1 MAALDN
7 LAREVIAVVAKRVVR
22 LRDFGRSPRVF
33 ALDINSIHDLHFWNF
48 VLYLKDILEWLK
60 IMKVIFDSSA
70 LIPAIKYAVEE
81 KCLGEYLAACVEI
94 HIPPAVQRETVVNP
108 EKFSGAA
115 MLQALISQK
124 KIFVDAV
131 APIAQTEEILSG
143 YKLGR
148 GEQEAILL
156 YLQNQQKFDAVI
168 LDDYVATIVCRRL
181 QIGSM
186 LLLDLIVRLEQERL
200 MPHDLAVAM
209 ITKVASRYIRGFV
222 EHSLQMIGEGKVSV
236 EPPPL
241 YIKET
246 LERYI
251 AGKLLV
257 DHLTPQDAGWRQRF
271 AQAYREYAAGLLS
284 LGGMAQPLQ
293 VSAFEIDRVL
303 ETIQLPLST
312 GLVEL
317 EELWEAR
324 RASASWLKRSKSLD
338 HSLREIN

>member
-1 MAALDN
+1 MT
-7 LAREVIAVVAKRVVR
+7 
-22 LRDFGRSPRVF
+22 
-33 ALDINSIHDLHFWNF
+33 
-48 VLYLKDILEWLK
+48 
-60 IMKVIFDSSA
+60 VIFDSSA
-70 LIPAIKYAVEE
+70 LIPTIKYAVEE
-81 KCLGEYLAACVEI
+81 KCLCEYLAECIEI
-94 HIPPAVQRETVVNP
+94 HIPPAVQRETIVNP

-115 MLQALISQK
+115 MLQALISQN

-131 APIAQTEEILSG
+131 APIAETEEILTG

-156 YLQNQQKFDAVI
+156 YLQDQQKFDAVI

-181 QIGSM
+181 EIGSM
-186 LLLDLIVRLEQERL
+186 LLLDLIVRLEREHL

-222 EHSLQMIGEGKVSV
+222 EHSLQMLGEEKASV

-246 LERYI
+246 LERSI
-251 AGKLLV
+251 SGKLLV
-257 DHLTPQDAGWRQRF
+257 DSWPPQDADWRQRF
-271 AQAYREYAAGLLS
+271 ARAYREYAAGLLS

-293 VSAFEIDRVL
+293 VAEFEIERMF
-303 ETIQLPLST
+303 EAIQLPLST

-317 EELWEAR
+317 EEMWEAR
-324 RASASWLKRSKSLD
+324 RASTSWLKRSKALD
-338 HSLREIN
+338 RTLQEK

>member
-1 MAALDN
+1 MT
-7 LAREVIAVVAKRVVR
+7 
-22 LRDFGRSPRVF
+22 
-33 ALDINSIHDLHFWNF
+33 
-48 VLYLKDILEWLK
+48 
-60 IMKVIFDSSA
+60 VIFDSSA
-70 LIPAIKYAVEE
+70 LIPTIKYAVEE
-81 KCLGEYLAACVEI
+81 KCLCEYLAECIEI
-94 HIPPAVQRETVVNP
+94 HIPPAVQRETIVNP

-115 MLQALISQK
+115 MLQALISQN

-131 APIAQTEEILSG
+131 APIAETEEILTG

-156 YLQNQQKFDAVI
+156 YLQDQQKFDAVI

-181 QIGSM
+181 EIGSM
-186 LLLDLIVRLEQERL
+186 LLLDLIVRLERERL

-222 EHSLQMIGEGKVSV
+222 KHSLQMIGEEKISV

-251 AGKLLV
+251 AGNLIV
-257 DHLTPQDAGWRQRF
+257 DHLTPKDAEWRQRF
-271 AQAYREYAAGLLS
+271 ARYYREYAVGLIS
-284 LGGMAQPLQ
+284 LGGMAQPLR
-293 VSAFEIDRVL
+293 VASSEIDSVL
-303 ETIQLPLST
+303 EAIPLPLST

-324 RASASWLKRSKSLD
+324 RASANWLKRSQLLDRSLQ
-338 HSLREIN
+338 EN